1 MEAVRVS
8 VEQQVSSLS
17 AQVQADALE
26 LVQLRAVIETLMG
39 DLHAATM
46 ALRSENEAVPDAEA
60 IERDELAAS

>member
-46 ALRSENEAVPDAEA
+46 ALRSENDDVPAAEA